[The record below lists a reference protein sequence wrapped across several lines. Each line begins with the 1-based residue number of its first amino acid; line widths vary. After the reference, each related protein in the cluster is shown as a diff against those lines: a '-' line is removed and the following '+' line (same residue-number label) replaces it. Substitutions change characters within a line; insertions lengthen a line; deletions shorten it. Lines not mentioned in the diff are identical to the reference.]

1 MPRIDVFVRAALA
14 LLLFIAAANRGEA
27 APPYSASV
35 NYQLQCRGCHRPD
48 GSGEAG
54 RVPSL
59 RRTLVRFSMA
69 ADGREFIL
77 RVPGVA
83 QSSLSDQETAA
94 LLNWIA
100 RNLSD
105 VPLPG
110 DFIDYTAAEVGRFR
124 HRPLA
129 SVSAVRERLMQTK

>member
-1 MPRIDVFVRAALA
+1 MRSAIA
-14 LLLFIAAANRGEA
+14 LLMVMLAANHLQA
-27 APPYSASV
+27 ASSYSAAV
-35 NYQLQCRGCHRPD
+35 NYQLQCMGCHGAD
-48 GSGEAG
+48 GAGESG

-59 RRTLVRFSMA
+59 RRTMVRFSMLGE
-69 ADGREFIL
+69 GREFVL

-83 QSSLSDQETAA
+83 QSSLTDEQTAT

-105 VPLPG
+105 LPLPSNYV
-110 DFIDYTAAEVGRFR
+110 DYTAAEVGRFR

-129 SVSAVRERLMQTK
+129 AVRIFRERLSKTLGEN